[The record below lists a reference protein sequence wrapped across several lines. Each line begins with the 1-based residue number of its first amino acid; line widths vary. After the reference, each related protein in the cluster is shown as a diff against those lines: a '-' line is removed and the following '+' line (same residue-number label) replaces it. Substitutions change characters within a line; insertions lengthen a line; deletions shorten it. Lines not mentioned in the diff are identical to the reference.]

1 MRPIGRSANQ
11 IANFQN
17 GFAAWLCRL
26 ATGLQSSIEAGER
39 ARDDLWTVAQTGSR
53 ARGIKV
59 TCERVM
65 SGSSSPVLFQVEP
78 LSSGYGYV
86 IMATWPDG
94 FCENLVGRFVSREMA
109 ETWIGSDSEAYVRAR
124 QLITQSETPHDSDC
138 GSGPAR
144 RSAVRM
150 RD

>member
-17 GFAAWLCRL
+17 RFAAWLCRL
-26 ATGLQSSIEAGER
+26 AMRLQPSIETGKR

-53 ARGIKV
+53 ARGINV
-59 TCERVM
+59 MCERVM

-86 IMATWPDG
+86 IKATWPDG

-109 ETWIGSDSEAYVRAR
+109 EAWIESDSEVYV
-124 QLITQSETPHDSDC
+124 S
-138 GSGPAR
+138 AR
-144 RSAVRM
+144 RAHHPV
-150 RD
+150 